1 MEKIIVKGLRLKAYH
16 GVNPEEKVNGQMFE
30 LDITALI
37 DAKSANA
44 SDALDDTVSYAK
56 IIKTARAVFTAESYN
71 LIEYASNKVAMEIM
85 KTYPKLKSVTVLL
98 KKPEAPISADFDYVA
113 VEETI
118 TREEYAEIIKQ

>member
-16 GVNPEEKVNGQMFE
+16 GVNPEEKLNGQMFE

-37 DAKSANA
+37 DAKPANV
-44 SDALDDTVSYAK
+44 SDELDDTVSYAK

-98 KKPEAPISADFDYVA
+98 KKPEAPISTDFDYVA

-118 TREEYAEIIKQ
+118 TREEYAELVGE